1 MCDNLTVIDYINSK
15 GGMKSETRNNITCKL
30 QNFCIENKLWVS
42 AAHIAGKN
50 NEADQQHR
58 ILQNAT
64 ERKLHPELF
73 HKIVD
78 KFGKP
83 DIDLFASSINRV
95 ATDFFLIKK
104 RILKKIFRLIS
115 RSFSKKMENFKEKQ
129 KILEE
134 LQEFFFSQYQELV
147 LLIKYLITNQWLI
160 EANNSKM

>member
-1 MCDNLTVIDYINSK
+1 MCDNLTVIDYINNK

-104 RILKKIFRLIS
+104 RILEDFKGD
-115 RSFSKKMENFKEKQ
+115 FSPNFE
-129 KILEE
+129 
-134 LQEFFFSQYQELV
+134 EFFQKNGKF
-147 LLIKYLITNQWLI
+147 
-160 EANNSKM
+160 